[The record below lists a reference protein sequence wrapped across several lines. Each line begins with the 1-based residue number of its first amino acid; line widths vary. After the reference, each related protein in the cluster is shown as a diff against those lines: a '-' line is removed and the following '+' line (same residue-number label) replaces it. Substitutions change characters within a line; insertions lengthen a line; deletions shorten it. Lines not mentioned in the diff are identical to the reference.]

1 MVRESELDT
10 LVWSNVISLNH
21 LLFKNMAY
29 VGSFEH
35 FVFVFVYVFLCVF
48 VFVIVIPGDLWILC
62 VISFQKIYGLIGW
75 QCSCDDL

>member
-35 FVFVFVYVFLCVF
+35 FVFVFVFVFLCVF
-48 VFVIVIPGDLWILC
+48 VFVIVIPG
-62 VISFQKIYGLIGW
+62 
-75 QCSCDDL
+75 